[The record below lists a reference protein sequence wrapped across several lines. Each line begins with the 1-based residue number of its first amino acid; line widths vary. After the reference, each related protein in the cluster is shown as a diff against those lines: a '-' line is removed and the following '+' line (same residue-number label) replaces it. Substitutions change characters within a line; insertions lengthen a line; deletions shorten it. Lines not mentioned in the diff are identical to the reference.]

1 MASLIG
7 TALDDLAGVRV
18 LAERAKALG
27 YSGAVLIHPSHVAV
41 AAEVFTPTSQEVEYF
56 SGMIE
61 AMRDAQARGDG
72 AVSYRG
78 MMVDYAMLPHAEEV
92 VAEARRRG
100 AVSG

>member
-1 MASLIG
+1 
-7 TALDDLAGVRV
+7 
-18 LAERAKALG
+18 
-27 YSGAVLIHPSHVAV
+27 
-41 AAEVFTPTSQEVEYF
+41 VFTPGAQEVEYY

-92 VAEARRRG
+92 VAEARRREAAAG
-100 AVSG
+100 